1 MSFSGAPDGSKHSDF
16 PALLKRKAPGQVDM
30 QRPQLMQLSWST
42 KGILFI
48 LASLVSVAYCTSL
61 IKDVNRVEKPMIFET
76 VEVGPLG
83 VNCFVLGCAASHE
96 GVVIDPGGDVGRI
109 AEIVQRHGLKVRYII
124 NTHGHFD
131 HVGGNLQAVKAFG
144 APLLIHESDA
154 AMLGRAAEVAQMYGM
169 QGENSPAPD
178 SFLTEGMEIDF
189 GRHRMKVLH
198 TPGHTQGG
206 CCLYLQAEKK
216 VITGDTLF
224 ADSIGRTDLPGGSHE
239 QLLASIKTKL
249 FSLPDEVTAYP
260 GHGPKTTIA
269 HEKRHNPYF

>member
-1 MSFSGAPDGSKHSDF
+1 
-16 PALLKRKAPGQVDM
+16 
-30 QRPQLMQLSWST
+30 MQLSWST
-42 KGILFI
+42 TGFLFI

-61 IKDVNRVEKPMIFET
+61 RKDVNRVEKPMIFET

-83 VNCFVLGCAASHE
+83 VNCFVLGCASSRE

-109 AEIVQRHGLKVRYII
+109 VEIVQRHGLKIRYII

-154 AMLGRAAEVAQMYGM
+154 AMLGRAAEVAQMYGI
-169 QGENSPAPD
+169 QGENSPAAD
-178 SFLTEGMEIDF
+178 SFLTEGKEIIF
-189 GRHRMKVLH
+189 GTHRMKVLH

-206 CCLYLQAEKK
+206 CCLYLEAEKK

-239 QLLASIKTKL
+239 QLLSSIRTKL

-260 GHGPKTTIA
+260 GHGPRTTIA

>member
-1 MSFSGAPDGSKHSDF
+1 
-16 PALLKRKAPGQVDM
+16 
-30 QRPQLMQLSWST
+30 
-42 KGILFI
+42 
-48 LASLVSVAYCTSL
+48 
-61 IKDVNRVEKPMIFET
+61 VEKPMIFET
-76 VEVGPLG
+76 LEVGPLG
-83 VNCFVLGCAASHE
+83 VNCFILGCATSHE

-109 AEIVQRHGLKVRYII
+109 VEIVQKHGLKIRYII

-131 HVGGNLQAVKAFG
+131 HVGGNLQAVKAFA
-144 APLLIHESDA
+144 APLMIHESDA
-154 AMLGRAAEVAQMYGM
+154 VMLGRAAEVATMYGM

-178 SFLTEGMEIDF
+178 SFLTEGMEITF
-189 GRHRMKVLH
+189 GSHRMKVLH

-206 CCLYLQAEKK
+206 CCLYLDAEKK

-249 FSLPDEVTAYP
+249 FTLPDEVTAYP